1 MLSAAFR
8 GARDGVYGETDAAK
22 EPPMAIAQLSKVKLE
37 YAPHGEGPER
47 VVFIHGFQASAR
59 IWRMTQE
66 ALPADRYQSIAIN
79 NRGAGASE
87 APPDEADF
95 SIQHFAADAF
105 ELVSQLGWRDFTLVG
120 HSMGGPT
127 ATQFAVDHPSLLK
140 GLVLLDPADPDGR
153 GGEMA
158 SEALEKFIDARM
170 AARREQQA
178 RGAAG
183 DAIDAAGT
191 SAPAELMRALAEDMR
206 NAPERRLRGS
216 MRSMMTVRLGERVK
230 SLPMPVLLAGGDADE
245 LIPVAAMLATWAKY
259 PAGTGLAFWHGV
271 GHSPNLDC
279 PAELAALIRRFVEVT
294 LPARAQAPAAA

>member
-1 MLSAAFR
+1 M
-8 GARDGVYGETDAAK
+8 T
-22 EPPMAIAQLSKVKLE
+22 IAQLSKVKLE
-37 YAPHGEGPER
+37 YFPHGEGPER

-87 APPDEADF
+87 APPDDADF
-95 SIQHFAADAF
+95 GIEPFAADAF

-153 GGEMA
+153 GADMA
-158 SEALEKFIDARM
+158 PEAIDQLIDARM

-178 RGAAG
+178 RGAVG
-183 DAIDAAGT
+183 DAIDARAAT
-191 SAPAELMRALAEDMR
+191 APADLMRALAQDMR

-230 SLPMPVLLAGGDADE
+230 ALPMPVLMAGGDADE

-259 PAGTGLAFWHGV
+259 PAGAGLAFWHGV

-279 PAELAALIRRFVEVT
+279 PAELAALIRRFIEVT
-294 LPARAQAPAAA
+294 IPGRARAAAAA

>member
-1 MLSAAFR
+1 
-8 GARDGVYGETDAAK
+8 
-22 EPPMAIAQLSKVKLE
+22 MAIAQLSKVKLE
-37 YAPHGEGPER
+37 YLPHGEGPER

-95 SIQHFAADAF
+95 SIQHFAADAS

-127 ATQFAVDHPSLLK
+127 ATQFAVEHPSLLK

-158 SEALEKFIDARM
+158 PEVLDKFIDARM

-183 DAIDAAGT
+183 DAIDAAG
-191 SAPAELMRALAEDMR
+191 SGAPVELMRALAEDMR

-230 SLPMPVLLAGGDADE
+230 TLQMPVLLAGGDADE

-294 LPARAQAPAAA
+294 IPALAQAPAAA

>member
-1 MLSAAFR
+1 M
-8 GARDGVYGETDAAK
+8 T
-22 EPPMAIAQLSKVKLE
+22 IAQLSKVKLE
-37 YAPHGEGPER
+37 YFPHGEGPDR

-66 ALPADRYQSIAIN
+66 ALPADRYSSIAIN

-87 APPDEADF
+87 APPDAADF
-95 SIQHFAADAF
+95 GIEPFAADAF

-153 GGEMA
+153 GADMGP
-158 SEALEKFIDARM
+158 EAIDQLIDARM

-178 RGAAG
+178 RGAVG
-183 DAIDAAGT
+183 DAIDARAAA
-191 SAPAELMRALAEDMR
+191 APADLMRALAEDMR

-216 MRSMMTVRLGERVK
+216 MRSMMTVRLGDRVK
-230 SLPMPVLLAGGDADE
+230 TLPMPVLLAGGDADE
-245 LIPVAAMLATWAKY
+245 LIPVSAMLATWAKY
-259 PAGTGLAFWHGV
+259 PAGTGLHFWHGV

-279 PAELAALIRRFVEVT
+279 PAELAALLRQFIET
-294 LPARAQAPAAA
+294 TIPARTKAAAA

>member
-1 MLSAAFR
+1 
-8 GARDGVYGETDAAK
+8 
-22 EPPMAIAQLSKVKLE
+22 MAIAQLSKVKLE
-37 YAPHGEGPER
+37 YLPHGDGPER
-47 VVFIHGFQASAR
+47 VMFIHGFQASAR

-127 ATQFAVDHPSLLK
+127 ATQFAVEHPSLLK

-153 GGEMA
+153 GADMA
-158 SEALEKFIDARM
+158 PEAINAFLDARM

-183 DAIDAAGT
+183 DAIDA
-191 SAPAELMRALAEDMR
+191 SATGVPADLMRALAEDMR

-230 SLPMPVLLAGGDADE
+230 TLPMPVLLAGGDADE

-294 LPARAQAPAAA
+294 IPSRAKAAVAA